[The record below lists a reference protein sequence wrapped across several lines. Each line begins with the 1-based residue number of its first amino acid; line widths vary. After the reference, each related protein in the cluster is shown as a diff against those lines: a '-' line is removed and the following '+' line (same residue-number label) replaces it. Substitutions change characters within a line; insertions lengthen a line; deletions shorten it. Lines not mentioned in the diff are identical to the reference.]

1 MLLVGVHLKG
11 LLILIVHK
19 QGYLVEILVPYDLVL
34 YSLFS
39 NSLRNDYIDLSH
51 GQLNVSKAT
60 NAWYFVTVE
69 SFLYNLLRWLVIKST
84 QFSLAM
90 SFSGISKTTSC
101 ASSSRDKT
109 KARPWHFFGNS
120 VYKHQ
125 ILKQFSQSSYVFD
138 WESAGGM
145 SWN

>member
-19 QGYLVEILVPYDLVL
+19 QGYLVDILVPYDLVL
-34 YSLFS
+34 YNLFS

-69 SFLYNLLRWLVIKST
+69 SFLYNLLR
-84 QFSLAM
+84 
-90 SFSGISKTTSC
+90 
-101 ASSSRDKT
+101 
-109 KARPWHFFGNS
+109 
-120 VYKHQ
+120 
-125 ILKQFSQSSYVFD
+125 
-138 WESAGGM
+138 
-145 SWN
+145 